1 MSTRFFEIFYNFLF
15 HLNSVQTYAPACT
28 PAHRHFFWDA
38 FFFSSLPLCF
48 VRLGVYAFFF
58 SSLPLCFVRL
68 GVYAF
73 FFSPPTIILTHL
85 GLFQKSFLHRKIF
98 SRKCLKINNFY
109 FYAQLALKSGRFS
122 AYFFPIHPIS
132 PKCEAADLLEKFIC
146 SQLSPTR
153 NHRGRTR
160 PFSPL
165 QR

>member
-1 MSTRFFEIFYNFLF
+1 MHSCAPSLFLGR
-15 HLNSVQTYAPACT
+15 LGV
-28 PAHRHFFWDA
+28 DA
-38 FFFSSLPLCF
+38 FFFISLPLCF

-122 AYFFPIHPIS
+122 AYFFPYTQYPLNAKRLICLRS
-132 PKCEAADLLEKFIC
+132 LYAASYPQRETIKVSCVF
-146 SQLSPTR
+146 LSIK
-153 NHRGRTR
+153 
-160 PFSPL
+160 
-165 QR
+165 